1 MQDNTNAAAAG
12 AAAAPRKASK
22 LKGNWIASVVG
33 RVLTLMSMVAPGP
46 ALNTMHK
53 QLFTPAHPRGSDAAK
68 AALRAGKAEDF
79 TVDGA
84 SVRRYRWGTGSR
96 RVLLV
101 HGWSGDAAQ
110 MTAFVEPLVAQGC
123 EVIAVDLPAHGASE
137 GKLSSVAHFQKTML
151 QLHRELGPLHAVVA
165 HSLGAAAFVSAL
177 AQGMTCERA
186 VLVSPICSYDT
197 VWGHSQQILQIS
209 RRLTDKARAHAE
221 TWLGIR
227 FDAMEPL
234 KLAPGF
240 GATRLLVIQDRGDR
254 ESPVEES
261 ERLAAVWPG
270 ARIVVTDKLGH
281 TRILRDAGVTQ
292 QAADFIAQG

>member
-1 MQDNTNAAAAG
+1 MQDNTKAAA

-22 LKGNWIASVVG
+22 LKGNWVASIVG
-33 RVLTLMSMVAPGP
+33 RGLTAMSLVAPGA
-46 ALNTMHK
+46 ALGTMNK
-53 QLFTPAHPRGSDAAK
+53 LLFTPARPRGNDAAK
-68 AALRAGKAEDF
+68 AALQAGKAENF

-84 SVRRYRWGTGSR
+84 SVRRYRWGTGER

-101 HGWSGDAAQ
+101 HGWGGDAAQ
-110 MTAFVEPLVAQGC
+110 MTAFVEPLVARGC
-123 EVIAVDLPAHGASE
+123 EVIAVDLPAHGASQ
-137 GKLSSVAHFQKTML
+137 GKLSSVVHFQKTML
-151 QLHRELGPLHAVVA
+151 QLHRELGPFHAVIA
-165 HSLGAAAFVSAL
+165 HSLGAAAFAYAL
-177 AQGMTCERA
+177 QQGMACERA

-221 TWLGIR
+221 RWLGMR
-227 FDAMEPL
+227 FDDIEPL

-240 GATRLLVIQDRGDR
+240 GATRLLVLQDRGDR